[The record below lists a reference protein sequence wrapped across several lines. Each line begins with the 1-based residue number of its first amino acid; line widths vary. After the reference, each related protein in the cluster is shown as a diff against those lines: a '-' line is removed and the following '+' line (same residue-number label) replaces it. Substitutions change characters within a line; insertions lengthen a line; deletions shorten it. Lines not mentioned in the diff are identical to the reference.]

1 MCVSP
6 GLWLPFGWA
15 DPEREQMEVRAKDR
29 QTKDRQKLEEK
40 RADGN
45 I

>member
-15 DPEREQMEVRAKDR
+15 DPEREKMEVRAKDR
-29 QTKDRQKLEEK
+29 IKFEEK
-40 RADGN
+40 RNEGN
-45 I
+45 N

>member
-15 DPEREQMEVRAKDR
+15 DPEREQMEVRAE
-29 QTKDRQKLEEK
+29 DRQKLEEK
-40 RADGN
+40 RSVGN
-45 I
+45 N